1 MLSDHDGLAVRPLLV
16 ADGTGTCLVLFTVA
30 KKRDDVSYY
39 DVLHL
44 GNPHFFA
51 TRAQAIA
58 NSVLPRDRKAVLAA
72 DTRLLQGQVCDGAV
86 ERLLVPRYYRS
97 STLRPGQIDNMYSE
111 LQLLDLKL
119 D

>member
-1 MLSDHDGLAVRPLLV
+1 GQEGWGGRRVRV
-16 ADGTGTCLVLFTVA
+16 AGGKGTCLVLFRVA

-72 DTRLLQGQVCDGAV
+72 DTRLLQGHVCDGAV

-97 STLRPGQIDNMYSE
+97 STLRPGQID
-111 LQLLDLKL
+111 
-119 D
+119 